1 MVTIRNQLVSSRQ
14 RTNSGTNG
22 RRWITIHETANTSRG
37 ANAQAHANLQSNGNA
52 RSASW
57 HIQVD
62 DTQAIRSFPDTVRC
76 WHAVDGQ
83 GNGNNNSIA
92 IEICVNSDGNFTR
105 AKANAADVVRQLRQ
119 QYNIPRSRV
128 VQHNHW
134 SGKNCPAN
142 LRRSGWAA
150 CLASTDP
157 SGGDSVSRPTFV
169 SPAEGGVSS
178 EWGSSRHP
186 IIGKAGWH
194 RCI

>member
-52 RSASW
+52 RNASW

-76 WHAVDGQ
+76 WHAGDGSGH
-83 GNGNNNSIA
+83 GNMSSIG

-105 AKANAADVVRQLRQ
+105 AKANAAAVVRQLRAK
-119 QYNIPRSRV
+119 YNIPRSRV
-128 VQHNHW
+128 VRDRQ
-134 SGKNCPAN
+134 
-142 LRRSGWAA
+142 
-150 CLASTDP
+150 
-157 SGGDSVSRPTFV
+157 SVV
-169 SPAEGGVSS
+169 
-178 EWGSSRHP
+178 
-186 IIGKAGWH
+186 
-194 RCI
+194 